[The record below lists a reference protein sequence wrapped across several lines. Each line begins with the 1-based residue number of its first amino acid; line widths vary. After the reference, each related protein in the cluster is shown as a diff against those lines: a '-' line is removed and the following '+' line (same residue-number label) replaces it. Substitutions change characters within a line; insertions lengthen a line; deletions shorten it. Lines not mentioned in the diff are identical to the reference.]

1 MTQSPPRVSLSILTS
16 IPTDCPQDTQ
26 KIQHLRFLPSGN
38 ALLSGTCDSLRV
50 LVWDPTP
57 CVVANVCH
65 AHHTVSVLESR
76 SSVAWL
82 VCACLLQLDA
92 PWGRLADMQLC
103 NDTKLVSASLDGTY
117 VREWGV
123 DVKVGAPPLLCR
135 TQKQTCSPRAL
146 LLTFTESGAILVWRR
161 RLGCSRCSGGCSSIH
176 WCLART
182 GIAGWLAA
190 AASWCHTHGQ
200 RAQCVSCRYQLAT
213 TSSADAESQSLPWA
227 PWRGTL
233 RRQPPPHTAHAST
246 LAHCGPPAAPALARR
261 RF

>member
-1 MTQSPPRVSLSILTS
+1 MSSMTQSPPRTSLTS

-57 CVVANVCH
+57 CVVANVTH
-65 AHHTVSVLESR
+65 AHHTVSVLESC

-123 DVKVGAPPLLCR
+123 DVKVGARPATVPH
-135 TQKQTCSPRAL
+135 TGAN
-146 LLTFTESGAILVWRR
+146 LLTTCTV
-161 RLGCSRCSGGCSSIH
+161 
-176 WCLART
+176 T
-182 GIAGWLAA
+182 N
-190 AASWCHTHGQ
+190 
-200 RAQCVSCRYQLAT
+200 
-213 TSSADAESQSLPWA
+213 
-227 PWRGTL
+227 L
-233 RRQPPPHTAHAST
+233 RRKLCHSCMEMATRMLSLQRWLLIDPLVPLQDRDRRA
-246 LAHCGPPAAPALARR
+246 ARR
-261 RF
+261 RSELVSHARPAGIMCTVSIPTRHHLQRRRRVPKPPMGAMAGHTQAAATTTHRPC